1 MKRKNNNNIDII
13 EVRARRFAA
22 LIIDWYLTNML
33 AVIPITFYLRGNDYL
48 KPYMFDLTH
57 YNFSTGLGL
66 GIYGILIG
74 IIYYIFIP
82 VFLFEGQTLGKKFCK
97 IKIIKENKDDVSLK
111 DMIVRE
117 LVGSTLLEGGM
128 LIIPTYLR
136 KILPLFSFN
145 MIVDP
150 LQYIA
155 YILTIVSIVYA
166 YFQPNSQ
173 AFHDKIAKTMVV
185 KL

>member
-1 MKRKNNNNIDII
+1 MKRNKNDNIDII
-13 EVRARRFAA
+13 EIRIRRFAA

-48 KPYMFDLTH
+48 KPYMFELTH
-57 YNFSTGLGL
+57 YNFATGLGL

-74 IIYYIFIP
+74 ILYYAFVP
-82 VFLFEGQTLGKKFCK
+82 AVLFEGQTLGKKICK
-97 IKIIKENKDDVSLK
+97 IKVIKENNEPVSLK
-111 DMIVRE
+111 DMIIRE

-136 KILPLFSFN
+136 KILPLFSFDMLVN
-145 MIVDP
+145 P
-150 LQYIA
+150 LQYIS
-155 YILTIVSIVYA
+155 YILTIASIAYA

-173 AFHDKIAKTMVV
+173 AFHDKIAKTVVV

>member
-1 MKRKNNNNIDII
+1 
-13 EVRARRFAA
+13 
-22 LIIDWYLTNML
+22 ML

-48 KPYMFDLTH
+48 KPYMFELTH
-57 YNFSTGLGL
+57 YNFSIGLGL
-66 GIYGILIG
+66 GVYGILIG
-74 IIYYIFIP
+74 IIYYVFVP
-82 VFLFEGQTLGKKFCK
+82 VLLFDGQTLGKRLCK
-97 IKIIKENKDDVSLK
+97 IKVIKENNESVTLT
-111 DMIVRE
+111 DMIIRE

-136 KILPLFSFN
+136 KILPLFSFGMLVN
-145 MIVDP
+145 P

-155 YILTIVSIVYA
+155 YILTIVSIAYA

-173 AFHDKIAKTMVV
+173 AFHDKIAKTVVV